1 MLSQDTAPSSN
12 FHHAVVMLNEVF
24 SLSADGKMPLGHAVG
39 MALQVVQALEELHGH
54 NIMHLSLKPS
64 NILMDSVQQEVV
76 LSDFGTCHE
85 LQTLPNMASAALSVP
100 IQYM

>member
-1 MLSQDTAPSSN
+1 
-12 FHHAVVMLNEVF
+12 
-24 SLSADGKMPLGHAVG
+24 
-39 MALQVVQALEELHGH
+39 
-54 NIMHLSLKPS
+54 MHLSLKPS

>member
-1 MLSQDTAPSSN
+1 MMFLNWNRGFGIEKSFN
-12 FHHAVVMLNEVF
+12 FC
-24 SLSADGKMPLGHAVG
+24 ADGKMPLAHAVG

-54 NIMHLSLKPS
+54 NIMHLFLKPS

-76 LSDFGTCHE
+76 LSDFGTWHE
-85 LQTLPNMASAALSVP
+85 LQTLPNMALAALSVP

>member
-1 MLSQDTAPSSN
+1 MVLVKVLS
-12 FHHAVVMLNEVF
+12 F
-24 SLSADGKMPLGHAVG
+24 SADGKMPLAHAVG

>member
-1 MLSQDTAPSSN
+1 MTSPQA
-12 FHHAVVMLNEVF
+12 AG
-24 SLSADGKMPLGHAVG
+24 GKMPLSAAVG
-39 MALQVVQALEELHGH
+39 MALQVVQALEELQGH

-64 NILMDSVQQEVV
+64 NILMDSAQQEVV
-76 LSDFGTCHE
+76 LSDFATCHQ